1 MIGQEQE
8 FESGEISLD
17 QDLRQRLGALAPLH
31 EGELKL
37 KDGAVVSFQRLGQP
51 RSSRLLI
58 ANGLGARLY
67 TWLPLLPTLLERFEI
82 LCWNYRGLFD
92 PQEEGSAL
100 RWSEQSLAIEA
111 HGADLIE
118 LAEAGFDTHPPTEEL
133 HLLGW
138 SMGVQVCLSAA
149 LQAPGRFQSLLLLN
163 GCSGQV
169 FESVF
174 RPFSWVPKLPFP
186 LSPLVDQLR
195 KRRRLIGRG
204 CRGLSAISR
213 RAARAQSLF
222 DPLLLLTLSQYL
234 GDLGG
239 ERLELYLRLFQDLD
253 THSVEAELDQIQV
266 PVTVISGELDP
277 LTPSHRGEAL
287 AQQLPRGVHHTLL
300 GTHFLVFER
309 SETLIKLV
317 SAHFDRVS

>member
-1 MIGQEQE
+1 M
-8 FESGEISLD
+8 
-17 QDLRQRLGALAPLH
+17 
-31 EGELKL
+31 
-37 KDGAVVSFQRLGQP
+37 VSFQRLGQP

-67 TWLPLLPTLLERFEI
+67 SWLPLLPTLLERFEI

-92 PQEEGSAL
+92 LQEEGSAL
-100 RWSEQSLAIEA
+100 RWSEQSLAIET
-111 HGADLIE
+111 HGSDLIE
-118 LAEAGFDTHPPTEEL
+118 LAEDGFDTHQPTEHL

-174 RPFSWVPKLPFP
+174 RPFSWVPKLPFQI
-186 LSPLVDQLR
+186 SPLVDQLR
-195 KRRRLIGRG
+195 KRRRLIGSG
-204 CRGLSAISR
+204 CRVLSKISR
-213 RAARAQSLF
+213 HVALSQRLL

-234 GDLGG
+234 GDLEG

-253 THSVEAELDQIQV
+253 AHSVDTELDQIQV

-277 LTPSHRGEAL
+277 LTPCHRGEAL
-287 AQQLPRGVHHTLL
+287 AQQLPRGVHHTLI

-309 SETLIKLV
+309 SETLIKLI
-317 SAHFDRVS
+317 SAHFNPTN